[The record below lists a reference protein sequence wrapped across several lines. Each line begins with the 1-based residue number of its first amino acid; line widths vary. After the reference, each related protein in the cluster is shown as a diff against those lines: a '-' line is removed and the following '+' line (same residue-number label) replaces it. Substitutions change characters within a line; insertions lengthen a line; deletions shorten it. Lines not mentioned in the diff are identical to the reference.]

1 MSIVV
6 SCSDDQIFL
15 FDPKST
21 ALFVI
26 DMQRDFIFPDGDD
39 KNYPAEGGPAP
50 LQKVVPKVKSVLEAA
65 RMAGLF
71 IVHTR
76 EGHESDLSTL
86 HPLRRLPSCLVG
98 AEIGAPGPMG
108 RILVRGEYG
117 HDFVDGLHPQKGE
130 LVIDKQGFDS
140 FYKTNLEAELNKR
153 GITHMIVCG
162 VTTECCIQST
172 IRGAVDRGYFTLLI
186 GDCCASYHAYMH
198 EMTLSMF
205 PAQGNLFGWVCEV
218 DALMPKLKSLSATI
232 AAS

>member
-1 MSIVV
+1 MSIIVPCGDGQTY
-6 SCSDDQIFL
+6 S

-26 DMQRDFIFPDGDD
+26 DMQRDFIFPDGVD
-39 KNYPAEGGPAP
+39 KAYPAEGGPAP
-50 LQKVVPKVKSVLEAA
+50 LQRVVPKVKSVLEAA
-65 RMAGLF
+65 RAAGLF

-76 EGHESDLSTL
+76 EGHEPDLSTL
-86 HPLRRLPSCLVG
+86 HPFRRLSSCLVG

-117 HDFVDGLHPQKGE
+117 HDFVDGLHPEKGE
-130 LVIDKQGFDS
+130 LVIDKPGFNS
-140 FYKTNLEAELNKR
+140 FYRTNLETELQKR
-153 GITHMIVCG
+153 GITHIIVCG

-172 IRGAVDRGYFTLLI
+172 VRGAVDRGYFALLV

-205 PAQGNLFGWVCEV
+205 PAQGNLFGWVCKSG
-218 DALMPKLKSLSATI
+218 DLLPKLASVSATV
-232 AAS
+232 A